1 MSIDGIIFIIYLGVL
16 LSIGLWFSR
25 KSSSSTEQYLLGGR
39 SLGPAV
45 TAMTMQTTAMSGFMF
60 MGAPAMAFKYGW
72 YAIWYAIG
80 DAGGSIINLS
90 VLGKRMRRMSEIM
103 GALSPIEYLE
113 KRFESP
119 SVRVVGSIISIVFL
133 FGYVCAQ
140 FIAAGKAM
148 ATLTGFTYE
157 LSLIIGI
164 SVIIVY
170 TVAGGYLAVAY
181 TSFVQGLIMVFG
193 VVGIGFLAYFHVG
206 GLTGLNVALKA
217 IDPTYLSIWGK
228 GLAYYGQ
235 WGMVIG
241 AILIYSIGYMGLPHV
256 VVRHMSMKS
265 TKTVKGAV
273 MISAIWNQFFIFV
286 PYILGLIGIILLPT
300 IADPE
305 MIITE
310 LAYTLFPGIFAA
322 LLLSAI
328 MSAVM
333 STADSI
339 LMQAGSILSRDV
351 YQRFINKNA
360 SQKTMILVSRLCIL
374 MGGIVGVIVA
384 IYEPPSVFALVLF
397 AFGTLGNAF
406 LVPYVSSVYY
416 KKANYIGCLSAMIG
430 GAMTNIIW
438 TSLSLETSTG
448 LHPFLAGLIVSILGM
463 MIGSQFGRQP
473 SEEVQEAFEQSRKK
487 RYFSKEF
494 DRNITRDLAP
504 EASNVSKFLMNDKYF
519 VGVDSY
525 EQPVSTR
532 N

>member
-1 MSIDGIIFIIYLGVL
+1 MSVDGIIFVIYLAVL
-16 LSIGLWFSR
+16 LGIGLWFSR
-25 KSSSSTEQYLLGGR
+25 KSAESTEQYLLGGR

-60 MGAPAMAFKYGW
+60 MGAPAMAFQYGW
-72 YAIWYAIG
+72 YAVWYAIG

-90 VLGKRMRRMSEIM
+90 VLGKRMRRMSEKL

-113 KRFESP
+113 KRFESA

-148 ATLTGFTYE
+148 STLTGFSYE
-157 LSLIIGI
+157 WSLVIGI
-164 SVIIVY
+164 SVIIIY

-181 TSFVQGLIMVFG
+181 TSFIQGMIMVLG
-193 VVGIGFLAYFHVG
+193 VVGIGWLAYFHVG
-206 GLTGLNVALKA
+206 GLSGLNASLA
-217 IDPTYLSIWGK
+217 QIDPTYLSIWGK
-228 GLAYYGQ
+228 GLAFYGQ
-235 WGMVIG
+235 WGVVLG

-273 MISAIWNQFFIFV
+273 LISAIWNQFFIFV
-286 PYILGLIGIILLPT
+286 PYILGLIGIILLPN

-360 SQKTMILVSRLCIL
+360 SQKTMVLVSRLCIL
-374 MGGIVGVIVA
+374 AGGIVGVVVA
-384 IYEPPSVFALVLF
+384 IYEPPSIFALVVF
-397 AFGTLGNAF
+397 AFGTLANSF
-406 LVPYVSSVYY
+406 LVPYVASVYS
-416 KKANYIGCLSAMIG
+416 KKANYIGCLCAMIG
-430 GAMTNIIW
+430 GASTNILW
-438 TSLSLETSTG
+438 TSMNLEGATG
-448 LHPFLAGLIVSILGM
+448 LHPFLAGLLVSIIGM
-463 MIGSQFGRQP
+463 IIGSQFGSKP
-473 SEEVQEAFEQSRKK
+473 SPEIQEIFEESKRK
-487 RYFSKEF
+487 RTFTKEF
-494 DRNITRDLAP
+494 DRNISRNLAP
-504 EASNVSKFLMNDKYF
+504 EAKNISKFLAKEAGSCERGYL
-519 VGVDSY
+519 
-525 EQPVSTR
+525 
-532 N
+532 

>member
-1 MSIDGIIFIIYLGVL
+1 MSLDGIIFVIYLGVL
-16 LSIGLWFSR
+16 LGIGLWFSR
-25 KSSSSTEQYLLGGR
+25 KSAESTEQYLLGGR

-72 YAIWYAIG
+72 YALWYAIG

-90 VLGKRMRRMSEIM
+90 VLGKRMRRMSEKL

-113 KRFESP
+113 KRFESA

-164 SVIIVY
+164 SVILIY

-206 GLTGLNVALKA
+206 GLSGLNESLAK

-228 GLAYYGQ
+228 DLAFYGQ
-235 WGMVIG
+235 WGVVLG

-273 MISAIWNQFFIFV
+273 LIGAIWNQFFIFV
-286 PYILGLIGIILLPT
+286 PYVLGLIGIILLPT

-305 MIITE
+305 MVITE

-339 LMQAGSILSRDV
+339 LMQAGSILSRDI
-351 YQRFINKNA
+351 YQRFINRNA
-360 SQKTMILVSRLCIL
+360 SQKTMVLVSRLCIL
-374 MGGIVGVIVA
+374 AGGIVGVVVA
-384 IYEPPSVFALVLF
+384 IYEPPSIFALVVF
-397 AFGTLGNAF
+397 AFGTLGNSF
-406 LVPYVSSVYY
+406 LVPYVASVYS
-416 KKANYIGCLSAMIG
+416 KKANYIGCLCAMIG
-430 GAMTNIIW
+430 GASTNIIW
-438 TSLSLETSTG
+438 TSMELEGVTG
-448 LHPFLAGLIVSILGM
+448 LHPFLAGLLVSIAGM
-463 MIGSQFGRQP
+463 IIGSQFGRRP
-473 SEEVQEAFEQSRKK
+473 SQEIEEVFEESRRK
-487 RYFSKEF
+487 RTFSQEF
-494 DRNITRDLAP
+494 DKNISRGLAP
-504 EASNVSKFLMNDKYF
+504 EARSISNLLAKENALFK
-519 VGVDSY
+519 DSY
-525 EQPVSTR
+525 S
-532 N
+532 